1 MPTAICR
8 HHEIAIRLQ
17 GRQVHGLTEQ
27 RGSATAPNHYP
38 LHRRG
43 AVQQCKPSCSATDC
57 FNSGYVVARQFD
69 VRIGA
74 SVRILLYL
82 NEHFLVGCL
91 CEYVGVT
98 LSVDRNDTPTQP
110 YDRVSKQRLH
120 AVAEFR
126 VPAFLAQ
133 VLEEGVN
140 LEITDF
146 QCAGPTMAIQVTHH
160 HYHIVFMIEMAADN
174 G

>member
-1 MPTAICR
+1 MGLPSSEAARPLLTIIHCTGAAQSSNANHPVR
-8 HHEIAIRLQ
+8 RPIALIP
-17 GRQVHGLTEQ
+17 
-27 RGSATAPNHYP
+27 ATSSP
-38 LHRRG
+38 
-43 AVQQCKPSCSATDC
+43 D
-57 FNSGYVVARQFD
+57 NSTL
-69 VRIGA
+69 RIGA

-120 AVAEFR
+120 AIAEFR

-133 VLEEGVN
+133 VLEEGIN

-146 QCAGPTMAIQVTHH
+146 QCAGPTLDQSHSPPLS
-160 HYHIVFMIEMAADN
+160 YSLYDRN
-174 G
+174 GCR